1 MKIDA
6 LFPTP
11 LLTAKLPHSEA
22 LCAGLRAAILAR
34 ETQTPGVRHSNT
46 TSWQSDDD
54 LLAWAGVPGANLS
67 AAVQEVID
75 HFTGVVREGGLTRDR
90 VNWKIN
96 AWANINRAGDAND
109 LHFHPGAYWSAV
121 FYVDDGGINGG
132 EEMGGALE
140 FLDPRGALPLMHA
153 PTVKMAISQC
163 ATAGLGER
171 IYPETG
177 MLALFPAW
185 LGHRVTAYTGAGT
198 RISVAMN
205 FAA

>member
-11 LLTAKLPHSEA
+11 LLTAQLPQAET
-22 LCAGLRAAILAR
+22 LCEGLRNAILAR
-34 ETQTPGVRHSNT
+34 EAETPGVRHSNT

-54 LLAWAGVPGANLS
+54 LLVWAGAPGAHLS

-75 HFTGVVREGGLTRDR
+75 HFTGVVRGGELSPDR
-90 VNWKIN
+90 IAWKIN

-121 FYVDDGGINGG
+121 FYVDDGGING
-132 EEMGGALE
+132 EETLGGALE

-153 PTVKMAISQC
+153 PTVKMTISQC

-171 IYPETG
+171 LYPRTG
-177 MLALFPAW
+177 MLALFPSW
-185 LGHRVTAYTGAGT
+185 LGHRVTAYSGAGT

-205 FAA
+205 FAV